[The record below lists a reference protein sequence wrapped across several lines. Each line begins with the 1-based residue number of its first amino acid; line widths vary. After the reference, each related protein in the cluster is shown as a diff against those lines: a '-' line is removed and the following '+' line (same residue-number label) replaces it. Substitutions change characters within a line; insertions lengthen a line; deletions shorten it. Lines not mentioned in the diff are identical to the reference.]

1 MPFRDLVGMALGALR
16 GSLLRSSLTLLGM
29 VIGVFAIIVS
39 VTAVKV
45 IENAITNTVS
55 AFGATSVTVSSR
67 PAFQRGGGSRRRVR
81 YENLTYEQAQQ
92 MQERITRAAGIAPEA
107 SETVRFRAGSVVT
120 DPNVGLLGVTDDWLA
135 ANGYD
140 LARGRAL
147 TDADVRF
154 ARPMVVLGASL
165 ADKLFPGRNAVGQEV
180 AADRGRYTVVGVLT
194 AKGTTGLGGQ
204 DPDFIALVP
213 ITRLFTA
220 YGRADRDLTVKVRS
234 PSAQLVSAVVD
245 QTIGAMRVIRR
256 VTPGQ
261 ENTFE
266 VETSESSLGQ
276 FKTLSAGVQAGGA
289 GIGLLT
295 LLAAGIGIMNIMLVS
310 VTERT
315 REIGIRKALG
325 ARRVSI
331 LLQFLVEAV
340 VLCQIGAVIGV
351 ALGIGV
357 ANILA
362 IVFETPPTVPWVWV
376 GVAFGGVTV
385 FGVFFG
391 VYPAWKA
398 ARLDPIEALRFE

>member
-1 MPFRDLVGMALGALR
+1 MPFRELVAMALGSLR

-39 VTAVKV
+39 VTAVQV
-45 IENAITNTVS
+45 IENAITNTVE
-55 AFGATSVTVSSR
+55 AFGSTSVTVSSR
-67 PAFQRGGGSRRRVR
+67 PAFQRDGGSRRRVA
-81 YENLTYEQAQQ
+81 YENLTYAQALQLE
-92 MQERITRAAGIAPEA
+92 ERVTRAAGVSPEA
-107 SETVRFRAGSVVT
+107 SQTVRFRAGSVVT
-120 DPNVGLLGVTDDWLA
+120 DPNVGMLGVTDDWLA

-140 LARGRAL
+140 LASGRAL

-165 ADKLFPGRNAVGQEV
+165 ASKLFPGRSAVGQEV
-180 AADRGRYTVVGVLT
+180 AADRGRYVVVGVLT

-204 DPDFIALVP
+204 DPDMIALVP
-213 ITRLFTA
+213 LTRLFTA
-220 YGRADRDLTVKVRS
+220 YGRPERDLTVKVRA
-234 PSAQLVSAVVD
+234 PSALVVPALVD
-245 QTIGAMRVIRR
+245 ETIGALRVIRR
-256 VTPGQ
+256 VAPGD
-261 ENTFE
+261 ENTFD
-266 VETSESSLGQ
+266 VETSESSLGT
-276 FKTLSAGVQAGGA
+276 FKALSAGVQAGGA

-325 ARRVSI
+325 ARRASI
-331 LLQFLVEAV
+331 LMQFLVEAI

-362 IVFETPPTVPWVWV
+362 LFFETPPTIPWMWV
-376 GVAFGGVTV
+376 GIAFGGVTL